1 MNTIR
6 RDATGDAHVIFGAAC
21 DDSLG
26 DQLRVTVIATGSS
39 RALLQA
45 GGTDRSHRCSAAA
58 DQATTSPTPK
68 RPVARATAAA
78 GIGRANR

>member
-6 RDATGDAHVIFGAAC
+6 RDATGIAHVIFGAAC
-21 DDSLG
+21 DNSLG

-45 GGTDRSHRCSAAA
+45 GGTDRSHLYSAAA
-58 DQATTSPTPK
+58 DQANTNATPK

>member
-6 RDATGDAHVIFGAAC
+6 RDATGLAHVIFGAAC

-39 RALLQA
+39 RALPQA
-45 GGTDRSHRCSAAA
+45 APTTCDAEPCAGDAAA
-58 DQATTSPTPK
+58 GRRPACLASTAPT
-68 RPVARATAAA
+68 AATAAA
-78 GIGRANR
+78 LQRRS